1 MKIKINHI
9 LSAIAAVLLALCVMS
24 VWRPVRFGSVRSER
38 EAAVKARL
46 MEIRKAEEAYK
57 KLNGSY
63 AGSFRQLVGSRLLA
77 DSLRFVPYSEGKEF
91 ELTATVHTG
100 KSGTPTS
107 IMECGAPYASYLD
120 GLDENAVREIT
131 EEANSRG
138 EYPGLKFGDITQP
151 NDNAGNWE

>member
-9 LSAIAAVLLALCVMS
+9 LSAIAAALLVLCVMS
-24 VWRPVRFGSVRSER
+24 VWSPIRFSDIRSRR

-46 MEIRKAEEAYK
+46 VEIRKAEETYK
-57 KLNGSY
+57 KMNGCY
-63 AGSFRQLVGSRLLA
+63 AGSFRQLADCRLLA
-77 DSLRFVPYSEGKEF
+77 DSTRFIPYSGGEEF

-107 IMECGAPYASYLD
+107 IMECGAPYTAYLK
-120 GLDENAVREIT
+120 GLDENSVKEIT

>member
-9 LSAIAAVLLALCVMS
+9 LSAVAAALLALCVMS
-24 VWRPVRFGSVRSER
+24 VWSPIRFSGVRSER

-46 MEIRKAEEAYK
+46 VEIRKAEEAYK
-57 KLNGSY
+57 KMNGCY
-63 AGSFRQLVGSRLLA
+63 AGSFRQLVDSRLLA
-77 DSLRFVPYSEGKEF
+77 DSMRMVPFGGGKEF

-100 KSGTPTS
+100 KSGTPVS
-107 IMECGAPYASYLD
+107 IMECGATYQTYLG